1 MRVVAVLPFAAEQID
16 PEAHDVARYL
26 AADAAGEL
34 SRAVEARL
42 VLDAVAIAPE
52 PLGAAAA
59 QLGAEVAL
67 GATLRLEQDRVHLD
81 ALLADARGA
90 PKASWSESLPLGA
103 VPQMGRMLAR
113 AVLLALGEDSAAQPE
128 GLEPQTSGDAVL
140 RLCRAVRQM
149 DEGAD
154 AGADELLSLCSE
166 LPALDAPRRALLN
179 AARAAV
185 GSNRMPAFLSAL
197 ERLAEARPD
206 DAEVLL
212 ELADYRALHLDAD
225 GARQH
230 FLRARDVTEDALLG
244 AQACSRLAALAEEG
258 GRIDE
263 AVAHLR
269 AAVKLADDPAA
280 YARLGAL
287 LLPRDAGEGIQALT
301 RATVL
306 APDDP
311 ALLLRLARAL
321 RERGGDPARALQAA
335 AQAAR
340 LAESRPDLADEI
352 ASELKLL
359 LAEGD

>member
-1 MRVVAVLPFAAEQID
+1 MRVVAVLPFAADEID
-16 PEAHDVARYL
+16 PDAHDVARYL

-34 SRAVEARL
+34 SRAVEVRL
-42 VLDAVAIAPE
+42 VLDAVEIAPQS
-52 PLGAAAA
+52 LGAAAA
-59 QLGAEVAL
+59 QLGAEAAL
-67 GATLRLEQDRVHLD
+67 GATVRLEQEQVHLD
-81 ALLADARGA
+81 ALLADAKGA

-113 AVLLALGEDSAAQPE
+113 AVLLALGEDSEAQAQS
-128 GLEPQTSGDAVL
+128 LEPQTSGEAVL

-149 DEGAD
+149 DEGVD
-154 AGADELLSLCSE
+154 AGADELLFLASE
-166 LPALDAPRRALLN
+166 LPALDAPRRALLQ
-179 AARAAV
+179 AARAAA
-185 GSNRMPAFLSAL
+185 GTDRMPAFLSSL

-206 DAEVLL
+206 DAEVLF
-212 ELADYRALHLDAD
+212 ELAGYRALHFDAA
-225 GARQH
+225 GAGQL
-230 FLRARDVTEDALLG
+230 FLRARDLTEDMLLG
-244 AQACSRLAALAEEG
+244 AQACLQLAGLAEEG

-269 AAVKLADDPAA
+269 AAVKLADDPGA

-287 LLPRDAGEGIQALT
+287 LLPHDAGEGIQALT

-311 ALLLRLARAL
+311 ALLLQLARAL
-321 RERGGDPARALQAA
+321 REHGGDPQRALAAA

-352 ASELKLL
+352 ASELQLL
-359 LAEGD
+359 LAK